1 MSKSW
6 REKSG
11 ELKPVNG
18 RKVREKD
25 WLDEV
30 DQWREDIDNEEEN
43 DDE

>member
-18 RKVREKD
+18 KKVREKD

-30 DQWREDIDNEEEN
+30 DQWHEDIDN
-43 DDE
+43 DEDEDNE

>member
-18 RKVREKD
+18 KKVRDRD

-30 DQWREDIDNEEEN
+30 DQWRKDIDN
-43 DDE
+43 DEDEDNE